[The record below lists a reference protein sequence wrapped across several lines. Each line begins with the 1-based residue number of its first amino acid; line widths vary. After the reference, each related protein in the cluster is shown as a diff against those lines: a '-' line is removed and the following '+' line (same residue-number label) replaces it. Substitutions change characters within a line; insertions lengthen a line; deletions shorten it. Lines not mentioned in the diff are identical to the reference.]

1 MPIHSSAFAGS
12 LVDAES
18 QREVE
23 EGRKREARREARE
36 EKRRERDKQSKGNH
50 FVASGHLLVLFV
62 RFIGRCTVRGQ
73 DRRQVVTFKTGP
85 VISGKNDTVREVGR
99 GKESLSLSL
108 AGPRVYFASSDPLR
122 PFLQPCEREIE
133 SRRPRFTKH
142 VI

>member
-23 EGRKREARREARE
+23 EGREREARRERE
-36 EKRRERDKQSKGNH
+36 SERDKQSKGNH

-99 GKESLSLSL
+99 GKETLSP
-108 AGPRVYFASSDPLR
+108 GGEYILR
-122 PFLQPCEREIE
+122 QVTLLDHFYSRARAREIE